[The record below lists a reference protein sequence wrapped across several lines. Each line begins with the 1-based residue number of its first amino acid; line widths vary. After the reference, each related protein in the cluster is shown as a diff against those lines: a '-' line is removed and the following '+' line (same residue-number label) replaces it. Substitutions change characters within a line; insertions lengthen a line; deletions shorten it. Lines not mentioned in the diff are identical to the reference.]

1 MYPPCSRALGALALL
16 AAIPSSAALAAEAD
30 TATVIVTATRQ
41 PQRANELLADVSTI
55 TREEI
60 EAAGQTSLPELLARE
75 PGITYSAN
83 GAPGSASSLFIR
95 GTNSN
100 HTVILV
106 DGTRV
111 GSATLGTTALERI
124 PLAHIERIEILR
136 GPASALYGADALGG
150 VI

>member
-83 GAPGSASSLFIR
+83 GAPGSRRACGASSAAFGL
-95 GTNSN
+95 S
-100 HTVILV
+100 
-106 DGTRV
+106 
-111 GSATLGTTALERI
+111 
-124 PLAHIERIEILR
+124 
-136 GPASALYGADALGG
+136 GPALALALPSRAETWKMHSIRPPRPGSPQ
-150 VI
+150 